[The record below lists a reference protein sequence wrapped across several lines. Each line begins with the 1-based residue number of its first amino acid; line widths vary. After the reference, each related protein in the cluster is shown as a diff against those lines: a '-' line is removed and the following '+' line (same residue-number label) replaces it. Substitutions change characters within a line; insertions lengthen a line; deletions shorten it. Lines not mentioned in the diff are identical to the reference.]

1 MIHSPQRLFFI
12 AKWQQECQMAD
23 VQRPA
28 ARHYILRPTGRHH
41 NPQPPTAAVKPA
53 NLPAGRPVN
62 LKNPASLNPDRIAG
76 FPLGF

>member
-28 ARHYILRPTGRHH
+28 AKHYIFAPDRAP
-41 NPQPPTAAVKPA
+41 PQPSEPSELGLLMLKEALINSQNRISYVFLSNAA
-53 NLPAGRPVN
+53 
-62 LKNPASLNPDRIAG
+62 S
-76 FPLGF
+76 